1 MDAETPP
8 TSALPGKRLPPA
20 WQVFPVSHRY
30 QNDEAVAFVALG
42 ANLPSAHGSAADTLA
57 AAVATLAGRG
67 FDLVG
72 QSSLYESAPV
82 PPSDQPPFRNAVIAL
97 RTGLAPDRV
106 LAALHEVERG
116 FGRTRTVR
124 WEARLLDLDLIAH
137 GARVLPDRAGWQ
149 RLAAMPDHSP
159 APTDDARPCVP
170 HPRAHLRR
178 FVLAPLAEIAPDW
191 RHPVWGARADALP
204 GFAARD
210 QHCRRLAW
218 APGASGG

>member
-1 MDAETPP
+1 M
-8 TSALPGKRLPPA
+8 
-20 WQVFPVSHRY
+20 
-30 QNDEAVAFVALG
+30 AFVALG